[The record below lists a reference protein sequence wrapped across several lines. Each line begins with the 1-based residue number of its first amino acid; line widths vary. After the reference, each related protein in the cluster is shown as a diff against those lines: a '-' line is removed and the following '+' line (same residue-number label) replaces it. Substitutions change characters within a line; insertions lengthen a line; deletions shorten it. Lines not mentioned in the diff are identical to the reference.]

1 MTDPRMF
8 LSGSDD
14 RGESSEAGRRLYNP
28 YQDLNMHYSYRT
40 LYDLP
45 TSPEFLFKEEELA
58 QRRSWGENLT
68 FYTGVGYLSGAVG
81 GAALGLRDAARGAE
95 PGETAK
101 IRANRVL
108 NSCGSSGRRVG
119 NTLGV
124 IGFMYA
130 GIESGRAPWWQPATA
145 TTGSTASLPGSAPV
159 RSSAPPTARGPPSS
173 RAPSVGS
180 SPRPPWGA
188 SSSPSD
194 MCLSYD
200 RAYQTM
206 KQSVGK
212 KSKWSSF
219 FVRVMIFRLATP
231 SRNRGLPSLI
241 DKSMLR

>member
-130 GIESGRAPWWQPATA
+130 GIESAMVAARDRDDWINSVAAGLGTGALFRAANGPRSAVVAGALGGILAAAATGGKQLA
-145 TTGSTASLPGSAPV
+145 KRYV
-159 RSSAPPTARGPPSS
+159 PT
-173 RAPSVGS
+173 V
-180 SPRPPWGA
+180 
-188 SSSPSD
+188 
-194 MCLSYD
+194 
-200 RAYQTM
+200 
-206 KQSVGK
+206 
-212 KSKWSSF
+212 
-219 FVRVMIFRLATP
+219 I
-231 SRNRGLPSLI
+231 
-241 DKSMLR
+241 